1 MLETMQPS
9 TLALVV
15 KWKIPSCSLVLA
27 YPLYIGQHHSGY
39 EICNSS
45 TKISYP
51 FTLKLRGHSTTTWTN
66 FDPILT
72 PSPPRVDKRGHS
84 TYPPPCPRGQKGQ
97 WTKGAKKAPLP
108 PEIFN

>member
-45 TKISYP
+45 TKFSYP
-51 FTLKLRGHSTTTWTN
+51 FRLKFKAMT
-66 FDPILT
+66 
-72 PSPPRVDKRGHS
+72 
-84 TYPPPCPRGQKGQ
+84 KGQ
-97 WTKGAKKAPLP
+97 LISKGLFDVIVSTKKTT
-108 PEIFN
+108 IFF

>member
-45 TKISYP
+45 TKIDYP
-51 FTLKLRGHSTTTWTN
+51 FRFNFKARLTNDPRQRKVEKVLIFSTKV
-66 FDPILT
+66 
-72 PSPPRVDKRGHS
+72 S
-84 TYPPPCPRGQKGQ
+84 
-97 WTKGAKKAPLP
+97 
-108 PEIFN
+108 